1 MITVGII
8 GLGGMGLMHYS
19 CYLAMGEAVRIT
31 AIAEGNTEKAKP
43 FAEKIDATL
52 YSDANALLD
61 AERPDVVDICLPT
74 FLHASIAEKAMEKG
88 AAVFIEKPVALF
100 REEAERLLFVQEK
113 TGAKV
118 QVGQV
123 VRFMRAYRYLKKLVD
138 DKTYGNVISGSFHR
152 HSFRPSWAG
161 GNLSDYKKSG
171 TVALDMHIHDIDFIR
186 YLMGG
191 DPDTIEA
198 HATRDKEGVIQQI
211 FATYTYGNSVI
222 CADAGWDFPN
232 CFPFDAGYRVK
243 LEGATVVFAGDV
255 KVYPEDGEM
264 FYPQLPAE
272 FEGTADVGINIS
284 DMGAYYEE
292 LSYFINEIVK
302 GDGEEIAPL
311 SEAVKSAC
319 IAWREIELA
328 GGMKKSY

>member
-1 MITVGII
+1 MITVGLV

-19 CYLAMGEAVRIT
+19 CYLAMGDTVRIV

-43 FAEKIDATL
+43 FAEKIGATL
-52 YSDANALLD
+52 YADANTLIE
-61 AERPDVVDICLPT
+61 AEKPDVIDICLPT
-74 FLHASIAEKAMEKG
+74 FLHASVAAKAMEKG
-88 AAVFIEKPVALF
+88 TSVFIEKPVALF
-100 REEAERLLFVQEK
+100 EEEADMLLRVQEK

-152 HSFRPSWAG
+152 LSFRPKWAG
-161 GNLSDYKKSG
+161 GNLCDYKKSG

-186 YLMGG
+186 YMMDGE
-191 DPDTIEA
+191 PDTVDVR
-198 HATRDKEGVIQQI
+198 ATRDKEGVIQQI
-211 FATYTYGNSVI
+211 FATYTYGDSVI
-222 CADAGWDFPN
+222 TAEGGWDFPDA
-232 CFPFDAGYRVK
+232 FPFDAGYRVK

-264 FYPQLPAE
+264 FYPKLPEE

-292 LSYFINEIVK
+292 LSYFIHEIVK
-302 GDGEEIAPL
+302 GNGEEIAPL
-311 SEAVKSAC
+311 SEAVKSERL
-319 IAWREIELA
+319 AWREIELA
-328 GGMKKSY
+328 GGMKK